1 VEAFVIKTDVR
12 QTQRIHQLS
21 QKAHGI
27 THGFAHFIILTF
39 READAGSFDQNDVVA
54 NQYKEKETNIPIF
67 DK

>member
-1 VEAFVIKTDVR
+1 MEALVIKTDVR
-12 QTQRIHQLS
+12 RTQRIHQLS
-21 QKAHGI
+21 QKAHSI
-27 THGFAHFIILTF
+27 THSFAHFSILTF